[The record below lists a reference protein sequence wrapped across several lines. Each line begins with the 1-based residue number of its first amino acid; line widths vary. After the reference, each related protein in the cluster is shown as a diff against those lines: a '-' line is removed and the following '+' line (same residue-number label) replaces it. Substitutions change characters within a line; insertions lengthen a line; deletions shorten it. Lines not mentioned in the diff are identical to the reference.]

1 MNNINNIKELLKEEE
16 LIIPEIQRDY
26 VWGDNELVIKRFIN
40 NIKNMK
46 DNEELDIG
54 FFYSY
59 KIYENFNALIDGQ
72 QRITTLILLSW
83 YVGVDNTKLN
93 NFKFKVR
100 ENSNNFLEKLLEQKS
115 AEIPA
120 IDGKKISDK
129 IKNSIWYKRIWD
141 NDPTVKSILN
151 ALDIIDK
158 ELENEKKNI
167 KNKIDNIKFSCIEA
181 GDRRLETEYILLNKR
196 GVNLTNSEQLKAI
209 LTEDIENKN
218 EWLEKWEKDWQDIL
232 WECKGENIYNTDNIW
247 NAVLYWVRDIYV
259 IENNICKDNDKEKIN
274 YDFDLI
280 GIEKE
285 NKEKVLKILDWI
297 IPLLKIINDNLD
309 IIQEKC
315 QFEKDSIINIKNT
328 IQGNEKYSLTIKE
341 KALFY
346 SILYFINNINIKD
359 KNIQLDTIIQF
370 ILKTHNIYI
379 GDGTAEEIKRN
390 IANYNTMEIKG
401 RDSFEGI
408 PKTVTINIAEFSDIF
423 DEIVEVDKFDE
434 IVEIEKIRIFRNLIQ
449 NSDINASN
457 LHNVVNSLKKFNN
470 NVYKLGE
477 LDVLNKEQQEE
488 EALKLEIFEKYE
500 EYKNII
506 IEIENNNLFKG
517 KIKKILLLFLSIK
530 EKDEKLNDNYKL
542 KDFYK
547 NKKDILIKLL
557 ENKNIEFQNLF
568 DIYKELYLNKNEIW
582 GELLLEEDVYK
593 SNKNYIWLISN
604 EEYAFLKLV
613 YLNIINIDKNISDNS
628 IRLEE
633 FLNKN
638 RKENIQN
645 KLDIKNSE
653 DFLEITEPKYQL
665 YILYILGYDN
675 KYYIFNEIGDI
686 NKNFGIYGNGIKFEN
701 KKIEEMLKK
710 SIFNHKLVFQSYRYI
725 WRGGQP
731 YIRTEEF
738 IKEFDIQKFLEK
750 YIK

>member
-158 ELENEKKNI
+158 ELDNKKENI

-232 WECKGENIYNTDNIW
+232 WECKGEDIYNTDNIW

-346 SILYFINNINIKD
+346 SILYLINNINIKD
-359 KNIQLDTIIQF
+359 KNIQLDTIIEF

-379 GDGTAEEIKRN
+379 GEGTAEEIKRN
-390 IANYNTMEIKG
+390 IAKYNTMEIKG

-408 PKTVTINIAEFSDIF
+408 PKTITINIAEFSDIF
-423 DEIVEVDKFDE
+423 HEIIEL
-434 IVEIEKIRIFRNLIQ
+434 EKIRIFRNLIQ
-449 NSDINASN
+449 NSNINASN
-457 LHNVVNSLKKFNN
+457 LHNAIISLKNFNIN
-470 NVYKLGE
+470 TLGE
-477 LDVLNKEQQEE
+477 LEVLNKEQQEE

-542 KDFYK
+542 KDFYE
-547 NKKDILIKLL
+547 NKKGILIKLL

-568 DIYKELYLNKNEIW
+568 NIYKELDLNKNKIW
-582 GELLLEEDVYK
+582 GELLLEDDVYK

-653 DFLEITEPKYQL
+653 DFLKITEPKYQL
-665 YILYILGYDN
+665 YILYIIGYDN
-675 KYYIFNEIGDI
+675 EYFIFTKI
-686 NKNFGIYGNGIKFEN
+686 NNHKNFGIYGNQYKYKDKNKNSLEN
-701 KKIEEMLKK
+701 
-710 SIFNHKLVFQSYRYI
+710 SPFNHKLVFQSYRYI

-731 YIRTEEF
+731 YVKTEEF
-738 IKEFDIQKFLEK
+738 IKEFNIQKFLEK

>member
-100 ENSNNFLEKLLEQKS
+100 ENSNNFLAKLLEQKS
-115 AEIPA
+115 DEIPA
-120 IDGKKISDK
+120 IDGKNFSDK

-158 ELENEKKNI
+158 ELENEKENI

-232 WECKGENIYNTDNIW
+232 WECKGEDIYNTDNIW

-297 IPLLKIINDNLD
+297 IPVLETINYKFD
-309 IIQEKC
+309 IIQKECK
-315 QFEKDSIINIKNT
+315 FVIDDIESK
-328 IQGNEKYSLTIKE
+328 IQGKVGANKEYSLTIKE

-346 SILYFINNINIKD
+346 SILYLINNINIKD
-359 KNIQLDTIIQF
+359 KNIQLDTIIEF

-379 GDGTAEEIKRN
+379 GEGTAEEIKRN
-390 IANYNTMEIKG
+390 IEKNYKIMDIRG
-401 RDSFEGI
+401 RDSIVGL
-408 PKTVTINIAEFSDIF
+408 PKTITINIAEFSGI
-423 DEIVEVDKFDE
+423 FDE

-449 NSDINASN
+449 NSNINASN

-477 LDVLNKEQQEE
+477 LEGLNKEQQEE

-500 EYKNII
+500 EYKDII

-568 DIYKELYLNKNEIW
+568 NIYKELDLNKNKIW
-582 GELLLEEDVYK
+582 GELLLEDDVYK

-613 YLNIINIDKNISDNS
+613 YLNIINIDKNISDNP

-653 DFLEITEPKYQL
+653 DFLEITESKYQL

-675 KYYIFNEIGDI
+675 KYYIFDEIGNI

-710 SIFNHKLVFQSYRYI
+710 SLFNHKLVFQSYKEI

-738 IKEFDIQKFLEK
+738 IKEFNIQKFLEK

>member
-115 AEIPA
+115 SEISA

-158 ELENEKKNI
+158 ELDNEKENI

-297 IPLLKIINDNLD
+297 IPLLKIINYNLD

-315 QFEKDSIINIKNT
+315 QFEKDSIINIKDT
-328 IQGNEKYSLTIKE
+328 IQGNEKYSLIIKE

-346 SILYFINNINIKD
+346 SILYLINNINIKD
-359 KNIQLDTIIQF
+359 KNIQLDTIIEF

-379 GDGTAEEIKRN
+379 GEGTAEEIKRN
-390 IANYNTMEIKG
+390 IAKYNTMEIRG
-401 RDSFEGI
+401 RDSFDEI
-408 PKTVTINIAEFSDIF
+408 PKTITINIAEFSGIF
-423 DEIVEVDKFDE
+423 HEIIEL
-434 IVEIEKIRIFRNLIQ
+434 EKIRIFRNLIQ
-449 NSDINASN
+449 NSNINASN
-457 LHNVVNSLKKFNN
+457 LHNAITSLKDFNIDT
-470 NVYKLGE
+470 LGE

-500 EYKNII
+500 EYRDII

-547 NKKDILIKLL
+547 NKKDILVKLL
-557 ENKNIEFQNLF
+557 
-568 DIYKELYLNKNEIW
+568 
-582 GELLLEEDVYK
+582 
-593 SNKNYIWLISN
+593 
-604 EEYAFLKLV
+604 
-613 YLNIINIDKNISDNS
+613 
-628 IRLEE
+628 
-633 FLNKN
+633 
-638 RKENIQN
+638 
-645 KLDIKNSE
+645 
-653 DFLEITEPKYQL
+653 
-665 YILYILGYDN
+665 
-675 KYYIFNEIGDI
+675 
-686 NKNFGIYGNGIKFEN
+686 
-701 KKIEEMLKK
+701 
-710 SIFNHKLVFQSYRYI
+710 
-725 WRGGQP
+725 
-731 YIRTEEF
+731 
-738 IKEFDIQKFLEK
+738 
-750 YIK
+750 

>member
-1 MNNINNIKELLKEEE
+1 MNNINNIKELLKEE

-46 DNEELDIG
+46 NNEELDIG

-158 ELENEKKNI
+158 ELENEKENI
-167 KNKIDNIKFSCIEA
+167 KNKIDNIKFYCIEA

-232 WECKGENIYNTDNIW
+232 WECKGEDIYNTDNIW

-346 SILYFINNINIKD
+346 SILYLINNINIKD
-359 KNIQLDTIIQF
+359 KNIQLDTIIEF

-379 GDGTAEEIKRN
+379 GEGTAEEIKRN
-390 IANYNTMEIKG
+390 IAKYNTMEIKG

-408 PKTVTINIAEFSDIF
+408 PKTITINITEFSGIF
-423 DEIVEVDKFDE
+423 HEIIEL
-434 IVEIEKIRIFRNLIQ
+434 EKIRIFRNLIQ
-449 NSDINASN
+449 NSNINASN
-457 LHNVVNSLKKFNN
+457 LHNAITSLKNFNIDT
-470 NVYKLGE
+470 LGK

-488 EALKLEIFEKYE
+488 EALKLEFFKKYE

-506 IEIENNNLFKG
+506 IEIENNDLFKG

-542 KDFYK
+542 KDFYE
-547 NKKDILIKLL
+547 NKKGILIKLL

-568 DIYKELYLNKNEIW
+568 NIYKELDLNKNKIW
-582 GELLLEEDVYK
+582 GELLLEDDVYK

-604 EEYAFLKLV
+604 KEYAFLKLV

-653 DFLEITEPKYQL
+653 DFLKITEPKYQL
-665 YILYILGYDN
+665 YILYIIGYDN
-675 KYYIFNEIGDI
+675 KYYIFDEIGNI

-710 SIFNHKLVFQSYRYI
+710 SLFNHKLVFQSYKEI

-738 IKEFDIQKFLEK
+738 IKEFNIQKFLEK

>member
-1 MNNINNIKELLKEEE
+1 M
-16 LIIPEIQRDY
+16 
-26 VWGDNELVIKRFIN
+26 
-40 NIKNMK
+40 
-46 DNEELDIG
+46 
-54 FFYSY
+54 
-59 KIYENFNALIDGQ
+59 
-72 QRITTLILLSW
+72 
-83 YVGVDNTKLN
+83 
-93 NFKFKVR
+93 
-100 ENSNNFLEKLLEQKS
+100 
-115 AEIPA
+115 
-120 IDGKKISDK
+120 
-129 IKNSIWYKRIWD
+129 
-141 NDPTVKSILN
+141 
-151 ALDIIDK
+151 
-158 ELENEKKNI
+158 
-167 KNKIDNIKFSCIEA
+167 
-181 GDRRLETEYILLNKR
+181 
-196 GVNLTNSEQLKAI
+196 
-209 LTEDIENKN
+209 
-218 EWLEKWEKDWQDIL
+218 
-232 WECKGENIYNTDNIW
+232 
-247 NAVLYWVRDIYV
+247 
-259 IENNICKDNDKEKIN
+259 
-274 YDFDLI
+274 
-280 GIEKE
+280 
-285 NKEKVLKILDWI
+285 DWI
-297 IPLLKIINDNLD
+297 IPVLETINYKFD
-309 IIQEKC
+309 IIQKECK
-315 QFEKDSIINIKNT
+315 FVIDDIESK
-328 IQGNEKYSLTIKE
+328 IQGKVGANKEYSLTIKE

-408 PKTVTINIAEFSDIF
+408 PKTITINIAEFSDIF
-423 DEIVEVDKFDE
+423 HE

-449 NSDINASN
+449 NSNINASN

-477 LDVLNKEQQEE
+477 LEGLNKEQQEE
-488 EALKLEIFEKYE
+488 EALKLEIFEKYK
-500 EYKNII
+500 EYKDII

-547 NKKDILIKLL
+547 NKKGILLKLL

-568 DIYKELYLNKNEIW
+568 NIYKELDLNKNKIW

-675 KYYIFNEIGDI
+675 KYYIFDKIGNI
-686 NKNFGIYGNGIKFEN
+686 NKNFGIYGNQYKYKDKNKNSLEN
-701 KKIEEMLKK
+701 
-710 SIFNHKLVFQSYRYI
+710 SPFNHKLVFQSYRYI

-738 IKEFDIQKFLEK
+738 IKEFNIQKFLEK
-750 YIK
+750 YTK

>member
-158 ELENEKKNI
+158 ELENEKENI

-232 WECKGENIYNTDNIW
+232 WECKGEDIYNTDNIW

-274 YDFDLI
+274 YYFDLI

-297 IPLLKIINDNLD
+297 IPVLETINYKFD
-309 IIQEKC
+309 IIQKECK
-315 QFEKDSIINIKNT
+315 FVIDDIESK
-328 IQGNEKYSLTIKE
+328 IQGKVGANKEYSLTIKE

-359 KNIQLDTIIQF
+359 KNIQLDTIIEF

-379 GDGTAEEIKRN
+379 GEGTAEEIKRN
-390 IANYNTMEIKG
+390 IAKYNTMEIKG
-401 RDSFEGI
+401 KDSIVGL
-408 PKTVTINIAEFSDIF
+408 PKTVTINIAEFSGIF
-423 DEIVEVDKFDE
+423 HEIIEL
-434 IVEIEKIRIFRNLIQ
+434 EKIRIFRNLIQ
-449 NSDINASN
+449 NSNINASN

-477 LDVLNKEQQEE
+477 LEGLNKEQQEE
-488 EALKLEIFEKYE
+488 ETLKLEIFEKYK

-547 NKKDILIKLL
+547 NKKDILVKLL

-568 DIYKELYLNKNEIW
+568 NIYKELDLNKNKIW
-582 GELLLEEDVYK
+582 A
-593 SNKNYIWLISN
+593 NY
-604 EEYAFLKLV
+604 Y
-613 YLNIINIDKNISDNS
+613 
-628 IRLEE
+628 
-633 FLNKN
+633 
-638 RKENIQN
+638 
-645 KLDIKNSE
+645 
-653 DFLEITEPKYQL
+653 
-665 YILYILGYDN
+665 
-675 KYYIFNEIGDI
+675 
-686 NKNFGIYGNGIKFEN
+686 
-701 KKIEEMLKK
+701 
-710 SIFNHKLVFQSYRYI
+710 
-725 WRGGQP
+725 
-731 YIRTEEF
+731 
-738 IKEFDIQKFLEK
+738 
-750 YIK
+750 

>member
-1 MNNINNIKELLKEEE
+1 MNNINNIKELLKEE

-54 FFYSY
+54 FFYYY

-129 IKNSIWYKRIWD
+129 IKNSICYKRIWD
-141 NDPTVKSILN
+141 NAPTVKSILN

-158 ELENEKKNI
+158 ELDNEKENI

-297 IPLLKIINDNLD
+297 IPVLETINYKFD
-309 IIQEKC
+309 IIQKECK
-315 QFEKDSIINIKNT
+315 FVIDDIESK
-328 IQGNEKYSLTIKE
+328 IQGKVGANKEYSLAIKE

-346 SILYFINNINIKD
+346 SILYLINNINIKD
-359 KNIQLDTIIQF
+359 KNIQLDTIIEF

-379 GDGTAEEIKRN
+379 GEGTAEEIKRN
-390 IANYNTMEIKG
+390 IANYNTMEIRG
-401 RDSFEGI
+401 RDSIVGL
-408 PKTVTINIAEFSDIF
+408 PKTVTINITEVSGIF
-423 DEIVEVDKFDE
+423 HEIIEL
-434 IVEIEKIRIFRNLIQ
+434 EKIRIFRNLIQ

-488 EALKLEIFEKYE
+488 EALKLEFFKKYE

-506 IEIENNNLFKG
+506 IEIENNDLFKG

-542 KDFYK
+542 KDFYE
-547 NKKDILIKLL
+547 NKKGILIKLL

-568 DIYKELYLNKNEIW
+568 NIYKELELNKNKIW
-582 GELLLEEDVYK
+582 GELLLEDDVYK

-604 EEYAFLKLV
+604 KEYAFLKLV

-665 YILYILGYDN
+665 YILYIIGYDN
-675 KYYIFNEIGDI
+675 KYYIFNEIGNI

-701 KKIEEMLKK
+701 KKTEEMLKK
-710 SIFNHKLVFQSYRYI
+710 SLFNHKLVFQSYKEI

-731 YIRTEEF
+731 FVNIGKIIEN
-738 IKEFDIQKFLEK
+738 IDIQNFLEK

>member
-115 AEIPA
+115 DEIPA

-158 ELENEKKNI
+158 ELDNEKENI

-181 GDRRLETEYILLNKR
+181 GNRRLETEYILLNKR

-232 WECKGENIYNTDNIW
+232 WECKGEDIYNTDNIW

-297 IPLLKIINDNLD
+297 ISVLETINYKFD
-309 IIQEKC
+309 IIQKECK
-315 QFEKDSIINIKNT
+315 FVIDDIESK
-328 IQGNEKYSLTIKE
+328 IQGKVGANKEYSLAIKE

-346 SILYFINNINIKD
+346 SILYLINNINIKD
-359 KNIQLDTIIQF
+359 KNIQLDTIIEF

-379 GDGTAEEIKRN
+379 GEGTAEEIKRN
-390 IANYNTMEIKG
+390 IAKYNTMEIKG
-401 RDSFEGI
+401 RDSIVGL
-408 PKTVTINIAEFSDIF
+408 PKTVTINIAEFSGIF
-423 DEIVEVDKFDE
+423 HEIIEL
-434 IVEIEKIRIFRNLIQ
+434 EKIRIFRNLIQ
-449 NSDINASN
+449 NSNITASN
-457 LHNVVNSLKKFNN
+457 LHNAITSLKNFNIDT
-470 NVYKLGE
+470 LGE

-488 EALKLEIFEKYE
+488 EALKLEIFEKYK
-500 EYKNII
+500 EYKDII
-506 IEIENNNLFKG
+506 IEIENNDLFKG
-517 KIKKILLLFLSIK
+517 KIKDIFILLLSYKISNT
-530 EKDEKLNDNYKL
+530 DELCIDNL
-542 KDFYK
+542 YK
-547 NKKDILIKLL
+547 NYDNTQFLKENRQCLLDIQFDLLDTLFKKYK
-557 ENKNIEFQNLF
+557 ETNKN
-568 DIYKELYLNKNEIW
+568 KNNIW
-582 GELLLEEDVYK
+582 FELLLYNEFYKHNTRFIYFSGETKYSFQKEEDK
-593 SNKNYIWLISN
+593 GLIT
-604 EEYAFLKLV
+604 LV
-613 YLNIINIDKNISDNS
+613 YLYFSFQDINNINDFQKRHQEIKLKEIFN
-628 IRLEE
+628 
-633 FLNKN
+633 NKY
-638 RKENIQN
+638 
-645 KLDIKNSE
+645 LDYNYIE
-653 DFLEITEPKYQL
+653 QL
-665 YILYILGYDN
+665 YILYTM
-675 KYYIFNEIGDI
+675 DI
-686 NKNFGIYGNGIKFEN
+686 V
-701 KKIEEMLKK
+701 
-710 SIFNHKLVFQSYRYI
+710 SSYKQFVLY
-725 WRGGQP
+725 
-731 YIRTEEF
+731 
-738 IKEFDIQKFLEK
+738 LEK
-750 YIK
+750 DITDENQKLNLNNSPFYK

>member
-1 MNNINNIKELLKEEE
+1 MNNIKELLKEEE

-40 NIKNMK
+40 NIKNMN

-158 ELENEKKNI
+158 ELDNEKENI
-167 KNKIDNIKFSCIEA
+167 KNKFDNIKFSCIEA

-297 IPLLKIINDNLD
+297 IPVLETINYKFD
-309 IIQEKC
+309 IIQKECK
-315 QFEKDSIINIKNT
+315 FVIDDIEIK
-328 IQGNEKYSLTIKE
+328 IQGKVGANKEYSLTIKE

-346 SILYFINNINIKD
+346 SILYLINNINIKD
-359 KNIQLDTIIQF
+359 KNIQLDTIIEF

-379 GDGTAEEIKRN
+379 GEGTAEEIKIN
-390 IANYNTMEIKG
+390 IANYNTMEIRG

-408 PKTVTINIAEFSDIF
+408 PKTITINIAEFSGIF
-423 DEIVEVDKFDE
+423 HEIIEL
-434 IVEIEKIRIFRNLIQ
+434 EKIRIFRNLIQ
-449 NSDINASN
+449 NSNINASN

-477 LDVLNKEQQEE
+477 LEGLNKEQQEE

-500 EYKNII
+500 EYKDII

-568 DIYKELYLNKNEIW
+568 NIYKELDLNKNKIW
-582 GELLLEEDVYK
+582 GELLLEDDVYK

-613 YLNIINIDKNISDNS
+613 YLNIINIDKNISDNK
-628 IRLEE
+628 IDLYN
-633 FLNKN
+633 FVDTI

-653 DFLEITEPKYQL
+653 YFLKITEPKYQL
-665 YILYILGYDN
+665 YILYIIGYDN
-675 KYYIFNEIGDI
+675 KYYIFDEIGNI

-710 SIFNHKLVFQSYRYI
+710 SLFNHKLVFQSYKEI

-731 YIRTEEF
+731 FVNIGKIIEN
-738 IKEFDIQKFLEK
+738 INIQNFLEK

>member
-158 ELENEKKNI
+158 ELENEKENI

-232 WECKGENIYNTDNIW
+232 WECKGEDIYNTDNIW

-274 YDFDLI
+274 YYFDLI

-297 IPLLKIINDNLD
+297 IPVLETINYKFD
-309 IIQEKC
+309 IIQKECK
-315 QFEKDSIINIKNT
+315 FVIDDIESK
-328 IQGNEKYSLTIKE
+328 IQGKVGANKEYSLTIKE

-359 KNIQLDTIIQF
+359 KNIQLDTIIEF

-379 GDGTAEEIKRN
+379 GEGTAEEIKRN
-390 IANYNTMEIKG
+390 IEKNYKIMDIKG
-401 RDSFEGI
+401 RDSIVGL
-408 PKTVTINIAEFSDIF
+408 PKTITTNISDI
-423 DEIVEVDKFDE
+423 FDE

-449 NSDINASN
+449 NSNINESN
-457 LHNVVNSLKKFNN
+457 LHNAITSLKDFNIN
-470 NVYKLGE
+470 TLGE
-477 LDVLNKEQQEE
+477 LEGLNKEQQEE

-530 EKDEKLNDNYKL
+530 ENEEKLNDNYKL

-547 NKKDILIKLL
+547 NKKDILLKLL

-568 DIYKELYLNKNEIW
+568 NIYKESDLNKNKIW
-582 GELLLEEDVYK
+582 GELLLEDDVYK

-645 KLDIKNSE
+645 KLYIKNSE

-665 YILYILGYDN
+665 YILYIIGYDN
-675 KYYIFNEIGDI
+675 KYYIFDEIGNI

-710 SIFNHKLVFQSYRYI
+710 SLFNHKLVFQSYKEI

-731 YIRTEEF
+731 FVNIGKIIEN
-738 IKEFDIQKFLEK
+738 IDIQNFLEK

>member
-1 MNNINNIKELLKEEE
+1 MNNIKELLKEEE

-158 ELENEKKNI
+158 ELENEKENI

-285 NKEKVLKILDWI
+285 NKDEILKILDWI
-297 IPLLKIINDNLD
+297 IPSLKIINDNLD
-309 IIQEKC
+309 IIQEKY
-315 QFEKDSIINIKNT
+315 QFEKSLIINIKYK
-328 IQGNEKYSLTIKE
+328 IRGNEKYPLTIKE

-359 KNIQLDTIIQF
+359 KNIQLDTIIEF

-379 GDGTAEEIKRN
+379 GEGTAEYIKIN
-390 IANYNTMEIKG
+390 IEKNYKIMDIRG
-401 RDSFEGI
+401 RDSIVGL
-408 PKTVTINIAEFSDIF
+408 PKTITTNISDI
-423 DEIVEVDKFDE
+423 FDE

-449 NSDINASN
+449 NSNINASN

-477 LDVLNKEQQEE
+477 LEGLNKEQQEE
-488 EALKLEIFEKYE
+488 EALKLEIFEKYK
-500 EYKNII
+500 EYKDII

-547 NKKDILIKLL
+547 NKKDILVKLL

-653 DFLEITEPKYQL
+653 DFFKITEPKYQL

-675 KYYIFNEIGDI
+675 KYYIFNEIGNI

-710 SIFNHKLVFQSYRYI
+710 SLFNHKLVFQSYRYI

-731 YIRTEEF
+731 FVNIGKIIEN
-738 IKEFDIQKFLEK
+738 IDIQNFLEK

>member
-1 MNNINNIKELLKEEE
+1 MNNIKELLKEEE

-115 AEIPA
+115 SEISA

-151 ALDIIDK
+151 ALDVIDK
-158 ELENEKKNI
+158 ELDNEKENI

-297 IPLLKIINDNLD
+297 IPLLKIINYNLD

-315 QFEKDSIINIKNT
+315 QFEKDSIINIKDT
-328 IQGNEKYSLTIKE
+328 IQGNEKYSLIIKE

-346 SILYFINNINIKD
+346 SILYLINNINIKD
-359 KNIQLDTIIQF
+359 KNIQLDTIIEF

-379 GDGTAEEIKRN
+379 GEGTAEEIKRN
-390 IANYNTMEIKG
+390 IAKYNTMEIRG
-401 RDSFEGI
+401 RDSFDEI
-408 PKTVTINIAEFSDIF
+408 PKTITINIAEFSGIF
-423 DEIVEVDKFDE
+423 HEIIEL
-434 IVEIEKIRIFRNLIQ
+434 EKIRIFRNLIQ
-449 NSDINASN
+449 NSNINASN

-477 LDVLNKEQQEE
+477 LEGLNKEQQEE

-500 EYKNII
+500 EYRDII

-547 NKKDILIKLL
+547 NKKDILVKLL

-568 DIYKELYLNKNEIW
+568 NIYKELDLNKNKIW
-582 GELLLEEDVYK
+582 GELLLEDDVYK

-613 YLNIINIDKNISDNS
+613 YLNIINIDKNISDNK
-628 IRLEE
+628 IDLYN
-633 FLNKN
+633 FVDTI
-638 RKENIQN
+638 RKENIIN
-645 KLDIKNSE
+645 KLNIKNNE

-665 YILYILGYDN
+665 YILYIIGYDN
-675 KYYIFNEIGDI
+675 KYYIFDEIGNI

-710 SIFNHKLVFQSYRYI
+710 SIFNHKLVFQSYKKI

-731 YIRTEEF
+731 YVKTEEF
-738 IKEFDIQKFLEK
+738 IKEFNIQKFLEK

>member
-1 MNNINNIKELLKEEE
+1 M
-16 LIIPEIQRDY
+16 
-26 VWGDNELVIKRFIN
+26 
-40 NIKNMK
+40 
-46 DNEELDIG
+46 
-54 FFYSY
+54 
-59 KIYENFNALIDGQ
+59 
-72 QRITTLILLSW
+72 
-83 YVGVDNTKLN
+83 
-93 NFKFKVR
+93 
-100 ENSNNFLEKLLEQKS
+100 
-115 AEIPA
+115 
-120 IDGKKISDK
+120 
-129 IKNSIWYKRIWD
+129 
-141 NDPTVKSILN
+141 
-151 ALDIIDK
+151 
-158 ELENEKKNI
+158 
-167 KNKIDNIKFSCIEA
+167 
-181 GDRRLETEYILLNKR
+181 
-196 GVNLTNSEQLKAI
+196 
-209 LTEDIENKN
+209 
-218 EWLEKWEKDWQDIL
+218 
-232 WECKGENIYNTDNIW
+232 
-247 NAVLYWVRDIYV
+247 
-259 IENNICKDNDKEKIN
+259 
-274 YDFDLI
+274 
-280 GIEKE
+280 
-285 NKEKVLKILDWI
+285 
-297 IPLLKIINDNLD
+297 D

-315 QFEKDSIINIKNT
+315 QFEKSLIINIKYK
-328 IQGNEKYSLTIKE
+328 IRGNEKYPLTIKE

-346 SILYFINNINIKD
+346 SILYLINNINIKD
-359 KNIQLDTIIQF
+359 KNIQLDTIIEF

-379 GDGTAEEIKRN
+379 GEGTAEEIKRN
-390 IANYNTMEIKG
+390 IAKYNTMEIKG
-401 RDSFEGI
+401 RDSIVGL
-408 PKTVTINIAEFSDIF
+408 PKTVTINIAEFSGIF
-423 DEIVEVDKFDE
+423 HEIIEL
-434 IVEIEKIRIFRNLIQ
+434 EKIRIFRNLIQ
-449 NSDINASN
+449 NSNITASN

-604 EEYAFLKLV
+604 EEYVFLKLV

-653 DFLEITEPKYQL
+653 DFFKITEPKYQL

-675 KYYIFNEIGDI
+675 KYYIFNEIGNI

-710 SIFNHKLVFQSYRYI
+710 SLFNHKLVFQSYRYI

-731 YIRTEEF
+731 FVNIGKIIEN
-738 IKEFDIQKFLEK
+738 IDIQNFLEK

>member
-158 ELENEKKNI
+158 ELENEKENI

-232 WECKGENIYNTDNIW
+232 WECKGNDIYNTDKIW

-297 IPLLKIINDNLD
+297 IPVLETINYKFD
-309 IIQEKC
+309 IIQKECK
-315 QFEKDSIINIKNT
+315 FVIDDIESK
-328 IQGNEKYSLTIKE
+328 IQGKVGANKEYSLAIKE

-346 SILYFINNINIKD
+346 SILYLINNINIKD
-359 KNIQLDTIIQF
+359 KNIQLDTIIEF

-379 GDGTAEEIKRN
+379 GEGTAEEIKRN
-390 IANYNTMEIKG
+390 IAKYNTMEIRG

-408 PKTVTINIAEFSDIF
+408 PKTITINIAEFSGIF
-423 DEIVEVDKFDE
+423 HEIIEL
-434 IVEIEKIRIFRNLIQ
+434 EKIRIFRNLIQ
-449 NSDINASN
+449 NSNINASN

-477 LDVLNKEQQEE
+477 LEGLNKEQQKE

-500 EYKNII
+500 EYKDII
-506 IEIENNNLFKG
+506 IEIENNDLFKG

-547 NKKDILIKLL
+547 NKKGILIKLL

-568 DIYKELYLNKNEIW
+568 NIYKELDLNKNKIW
-582 GELLLEEDVYK
+582 GELLLEDDVYK

-653 DFLEITEPKYQL
+653 DFLKITEPKYQL
-665 YILYILGYDN
+665 YILYIIGYDN
-675 KYYIFNEIGDI
+675 EYFIFTKI
-686 NKNFGIYGNGIKFEN
+686 NNHKNFGIYGNQYKDKNKNSLEN
-701 KKIEEMLKK
+701 
-710 SIFNHKLVFQSYRYI
+710 SPFNHKLVFQSYRYI

-738 IKEFDIQKFLEK
+738 IKEFNIQKFLEK

>member
-40 NIKNMK
+40 NIKNMN
-46 DNEELDIG
+46 DNEKLDIG

-158 ELENEKKNI
+158 ELDNEKENI

-297 IPLLKIINDNLD
+297 IPVLETINYKFD
-309 IIQEKC
+309 IIQKECK
-315 QFEKDSIINIKNT
+315 FVIDDIESK
-328 IQGNEKYSLTIKE
+328 IQGKVGANKEYSLTIKE

-346 SILYFINNINIKD
+346 SILYLINNINIKD
-359 KNIQLDTIIQF
+359 KNIQLDTIIEF
-370 ILKTHNIYI
+370 MLKTHNIYI
-379 GDGTAEEIKRN
+379 GEGTAEYIKIN
-390 IANYNTMEIKG
+390 IEKNYKIMEIRG
-401 RDSFEGI
+401 RDSIVGL
-408 PKTVTINIAEFSDIF
+408 PKTVTINITEFSDIF
-423 DEIVEVDKFDE
+423 HEIIEL
-434 IVEIEKIRIFRNLIQ
+434 EKIRIFRNLIQ
-449 NSDINASN
+449 NSNINASN

-477 LDVLNKEQQEE
+477 LEGLDKEQQEE

-500 EYKNII
+500 EYKDII

-517 KIKKILLLFLSIK
+517 KIKDIFILLLSYKISNT
-530 EKDEKLNDNYKL
+530 DELCIDNL
-542 KDFYK
+542 YK
-547 NKKDILIKLL
+547 NYDNTQFLKENRQCLLDIQFDLLYTLFKKYK
-557 ENKNIEFQNLF
+557 ETNKN
-568 DIYKELYLNKNEIW
+568 KNNIW
-582 GELLLEEDVYK
+582 FELLLYNKFYKHNTRFIYFSGETKYSFQKEEDK
-593 SNKNYIWLISN
+593 GLIT
-604 EEYAFLKLV
+604 LV
-613 YLNIINIDKNISDNS
+613 YLYFSFQDINNINDFQKRHQEIKLKEIFN
-628 IRLEE
+628 
-633 FLNKN
+633 NKY
-638 RKENIQN
+638 
-645 KLDIKNSE
+645 LDYNYIE
-653 DFLEITEPKYQL
+653 QL
-665 YILYILGYDN
+665 YILYTMDIVSSYKQFVLYLEKDITDEN
-675 KYYIFNEIGDI
+675 QKLNLNNSPFI
-686 NKNFGIYGNGIKFEN
+686 NKCIFYGYNIRSSYPQAQLKFGEN
-701 KKIEEMLKK
+701 LEGKLK
-710 SIFNHKLVFQSYRYI
+710 NL
-725 WRGGQP
+725 
-731 YIRTEEF
+731 
-738 IKEFDIQKFLEK
+738 IQEYSK
-750 YIK
+750 

>member
-158 ELENEKKNI
+158 ELDNEKENI

-297 IPLLKIINDNLD
+297 IPVLETINYKFD
-309 IIQEKC
+309 IIQKECK
-315 QFEKDSIINIKNT
+315 FVIDDIESK
-328 IQGNEKYSLTIKE
+328 IQGKVGANKEYSLTIKE

-346 SILYFINNINIKD
+346 SILYLINNINIKN
-359 KNIQLDTIIQF
+359 KNIQLDTIIEF
-370 ILKTHNIYI
+370 MLKTHNIYI
-379 GDGTAEEIKRN
+379 GEGTAENIKIN
-390 IANYNTMEIKG
+390 IANYNTMEIRG

-408 PKTVTINIAEFSDIF
+408 PKTITINIAKFSGIF
-423 DEIVEVDKFDE
+423 HEIIEL
-434 IVEIEKIRIFRNLIQ
+434 EKIRIFRNLIQ
-449 NSDINASN
+449 NSNINASN

-477 LDVLNKEQQEE
+477 LEGLNKEQQEE

-530 EKDEKLNDNYKL
+530 ENEEKLNDNYKL

-547 NKKDILIKLL
+547 NKKDILLKLL

-665 YILYILGYDN
+665 YILYIIGYDN
-675 KYYIFNEIGDI
+675 KYYIFDEIGNI

-710 SIFNHKLVFQSYRYI
+710 SLFNHKLVFQSYKEI

-731 YIRTEEF
+731 FVNIGKIIEN
-738 IKEFDIQKFLEK
+738 IDIQNFLEK

>member
-158 ELENEKKNI
+158 ELENEKENI

-285 NKEKVLKILDWI
+285 NKDEILKILDWI

-390 IANYNTMEIKG
+390 IANYNTMEIRG

-408 PKTVTINIAEFSDIF
+408 PKTITINIAEFSDIF
-423 DEIVEVDKFDE
+423 HEIIEL
-434 IVEIEKIRIFRNLIQ
+434 EKIRIFRNLIQ
-449 NSDINASN
+449 NSNINASN
-457 LHNVVNSLKKFNN
+457 LHNAITSLKDFNIN
-470 NVYKLGE
+470 TLGE
-477 LDVLNKEQQEE
+477 LEGLNKEQQEE
-488 EALKLEIFEKYE
+488 EALKLEIFEKYK
-500 EYKNII
+500 EYKDII

-542 KDFYK
+542 EDFYE

-568 DIYKELYLNKNEIW
+568 NIYKELDLNKNKIW

-604 EEYAFLKLV
+604 KEYAFLKLV

-645 KLDIKNSE
+645 KLDIKNNE
-653 DFLEITEPKYQL
+653 DFLKITESKYQL
-665 YILYILGYDN
+665 YILYIIGYDN
-675 KYYIFNEIGDI
+675 KYYIFNEIGNI

-710 SIFNHKLVFQSYRYI
+710 SLFNHKLVFQSYKEI

-731 YIRTEEF
+731 FVNIGKIIEN
-738 IKEFDIQKFLEK
+738 IDIQNFLEK

>member
-158 ELENEKKNI
+158 ELDNKKENI

-232 WECKGENIYNTDNIW
+232 WECKGEDIYNTDNIW

-346 SILYFINNINIKD
+346 SILYLINNINIKD
-359 KNIQLDTIIQF
+359 KNIQLDTIIEF

-379 GDGTAEEIKRN
+379 GEGTAEEIKRN
-390 IANYNTMEIKG
+390 IAKYNTMEIKG

-408 PKTVTINIAEFSDIF
+408 PKTITINIAEFSGIF
-423 DEIVEVDKFDE
+423 DEIIEL
-434 IVEIEKIRIFRNLIQ
+434 EKIRIFRNLIQ
-449 NSDINASN
+449 NSNITASN

-477 LDVLNKEQQEE
+477 LEGLNKEQQEE

-500 EYKNII
+500 EYKDII

-547 NKKDILIKLL
+547 NKKDILVKLL

-568 DIYKELYLNKNEIW
+568 NIYKELDLNKNKIW
-582 GELLLEEDVYK
+582 GELLLEDDVYK

-604 EEYAFLKLV
+604 EEYAF
-613 YLNIINIDKNISDNS
+613 
-628 IRLEE
+628 
-633 FLNKN
+633 
-638 RKENIQN
+638 
-645 KLDIKNSE
+645 
-653 DFLEITEPKYQL
+653 
-665 YILYILGYDN
+665 
-675 KYYIFNEIGDI
+675 
-686 NKNFGIYGNGIKFEN
+686 
-701 KKIEEMLKK
+701 
-710 SIFNHKLVFQSYRYI
+710 
-725 WRGGQP
+725 
-731 YIRTEEF
+731 
-738 IKEFDIQKFLEK
+738 
-750 YIK
+750 

>member
-158 ELENEKKNI
+158 ELDNKKENI

-232 WECKGENIYNTDNIW
+232 WECKGEDIYNTDNIW

-346 SILYFINNINIKD
+346 SILYLINNINIKD
-359 KNIQLDTIIQF
+359 KNIQLDTIIEF

-379 GDGTAEEIKRN
+379 GEGTAEEIKRN
-390 IANYNTMEIKG
+390 IAKYNTMEIKG

-408 PKTVTINIAEFSDIF
+408 PKTITINIAEFSGIF
-423 DEIVEVDKFDE
+423 DEIIEL
-434 IVEIEKIRIFRNLIQ
+434 EKIRIFRNLIQ
-449 NSDINASN
+449 NSNITASN

-477 LDVLNKEQQEE
+477 LEGLNKEQQEE

-500 EYKNII
+500 EYKDII

-547 NKKDILIKLL
+547 NKKDILVKLL

-568 DIYKELYLNKNEIW
+568 NIYKELDLNKNKIW
-582 GELLLEEDVYK
+582 GELLLEDDVYK

-653 DFLEITEPKYQL
+653 DFLKITEPKYQL
-665 YILYILGYDN
+665 YILYIIGYDN
-675 KYYIFNEIGDI
+675 KYYIFDEIGNI

-710 SIFNHKLVFQSYRYI
+710 SLFNHKLVFQSYKEI

-731 YIRTEEF
+731 YVKTEEF
-738 IKEFDIQKFLEK
+738 IKEFNIQKFLEK

>member
-158 ELENEKKNI
+158 ELENEKENI

-232 WECKGENIYNTDNIW
+232 WECKGEDIYNTDNIW

-346 SILYFINNINIKD
+346 SILYLINNINIKN
-359 KNIQLDTIIQF
+359 KNIQLDTIIEF

-379 GDGTAEEIKRN
+379 GEGTAEEIKRN
-390 IANYNTMEIKG
+390 IAKYNTMEIKG

-408 PKTVTINIAEFSDIF
+408 PKTITINIAEFSGIF
-423 DEIVEVDKFDE
+423 HEIIEL
-434 IVEIEKIRIFRNLIQ
+434 EKIRIFRNLIQ
-449 NSDINASN
+449 NSNINVSN

-477 LDVLNKEQQEE
+477 LEGLNKEQQEE
-488 EALKLEIFEKYE
+488 EALKLEIFEKYK

-506 IEIENNNLFKG
+506 IEIENNDLFKG

-547 NKKDILIKLL
+547 NKKGILIKLL

-568 DIYKELYLNKNEIW
+568 NIYKELDLNKNKIW
-582 GELLLEEDVYK
+582 GELLLEDDVYK

-604 EEYAFLKLV
+604 KEYAFLKLV

-653 DFLEITEPKYQL
+653 YFLKISEPKYQL
-665 YILYILGYDN
+665 YILYIIGYD
-675 KYYIFNEIGDI
+675 KEYFIFTKI
-686 NKNFGIYGNGIKFEN
+686 NNHKNFGIYGNGIKFEN

-710 SIFNHKLVFQSYRYI
+710 SLFNHKLVFQSYKEI

-738 IKEFDIQKFLEK
+738 IKEFNIQKFLEK

>member
-158 ELENEKKNI
+158 ELENEKENI

-297 IPLLKIINDNLD
+297 IPVLETINYKFD
-309 IIQEKC
+309 IIQKECK
-315 QFEKDSIINIKNT
+315 FVIDDIESK
-328 IQGNEKYSLTIKE
+328 IQGKVGANKEYSLAIKE

-346 SILYFINNINIKD
+346 SILYLINNINIKD
-359 KNIQLDTIIQF
+359 KNIQLDTIIEF

-379 GDGTAEEIKRN
+379 GEGTAEYIKIN
-390 IANYNTMEIKG
+390 IANYNTMEIRG

-408 PKTVTINIAEFSDIF
+408 PKTITINIAEFSGIF
-423 DEIVEVDKFDE
+423 HEIIEL
-434 IVEIEKIRIFRNLIQ
+434 EKIRIFRNLIQ
-449 NSDINASN
+449 NSNINASN
-457 LHNVVNSLKKFNN
+457 LHNVINSLKKFNN

-500 EYKNII
+500 EYKDII
-506 IEIENNNLFKG
+506 IEIENNDLLKG

-547 NKKDILIKLL
+547 NKKDILVKLL

-568 DIYKELYLNKNEIW
+568 DIYKELDLNKNKIW
-582 GELLLEEDVYK
+582 GELLLEDDVYK

-653 DFLEITEPKYQL
+653 DFFKITEPKYQL
-665 YILYILGYDN
+665 YILYIIGYDN
-675 KYYIFNEIGDI
+675 KYYIFDEIGNI

-710 SIFNHKLVFQSYRYI
+710 SLFNHKLVFQSYKEI

-731 YIRTEEF
+731 FVNIGKIIEN
-738 IKEFDIQKFLEK
+738 IDIQNFLEK

>member
-1 MNNINNIKELLKEEE
+1 MNNIKELLKEEE

-158 ELENEKKNI
+158 ELENEKENI

-218 EWLEKWEKDWQDIL
+218 EWLEKWDKDWQDIL
-232 WECKGENIYNTDNIW
+232 WECKGEDIYNTDNIW

-297 IPLLKIINDNLD
+297 IPVLETINYKFD
-309 IIQEKC
+309 IIQKECK
-315 QFEKDSIINIKNT
+315 FVIDDIESK
-328 IQGNEKYSLTIKE
+328 IQGKVGANKEYSLTIKD

-346 SILYFINNINIKD
+346 SILYLINNINIKN
-359 KNIQLDTIIQF
+359 KNIQLDSIIEF

-379 GDGTAEEIKRN
+379 GEGTAEEIKRN
-390 IANYNTMEIKG
+390 IAKYNTMEIKG
-401 RDSFEGI
+401 RDSIVGL
-408 PKTVTINIAEFSDIF
+408 PKTVTINIAEFSGIF
-423 DEIVEVDKFDE
+423 HEIIEL
-434 IVEIEKIRIFRNLIQ
+434 EKIRIFRNLIQ
-449 NSDINASN
+449 NSNITASN

-500 EYKNII
+500 EYKDII
-506 IEIENNNLFKG
+506 IEIENNDLFKG

-530 EKDEKLNDNYKL
+530 ENEEKLNDNYKL

-547 NKKDILIKLL
+547 NKKDILLKLL

-568 DIYKELYLNKNEIW
+568 NIYKELDLNKNKIW
-582 GELLLEEDVYK
+582 GELLLEDDVYK

-653 DFLEITEPKYQL
+653 DFLKITEPKYQL
-665 YILYILGYDN
+665 YILYIIGYDN
-675 KYYIFNEIGDI
+675 KYYIFDEIGNI

-710 SIFNHKLVFQSYRYI
+710 SLFNHKLVFQSYKEI

-731 YIRTEEF
+731 YVKTEEF
-738 IKEFDIQKFLEK
+738 IKEFNIQKFLEK

>member
-1 MNNINNIKELLKEEE
+1 MNNIKELLKEEE

-100 ENSNNFLEKLLEQKS
+100 ENSNNFLAKLLEQKS

-158 ELENEKKNI
+158 ELDNEKENI

-297 IPLLKIINDNLD
+297 IPLLKIVNDNLD

-315 QFEKDSIINIKNT
+315 QFEKSLIINIKYK
-328 IQGNEKYSLTIKE
+328 IRGNEKYSLTIKE

-346 SILYFINNINIKD
+346 SILYLINNINIKD
-359 KNIQLDTIIQF
+359 KNIQLDTIIEF
-370 ILKTHNIYI
+370 MLKTHNIYI
-379 GDGTAEEIKRN
+379 GEGTAEYIKIN
-390 IANYNTMEIKG
+390 IEKNYKIMEIRG
-401 RDSFEGI
+401 RDSIVGL
-408 PKTVTINIAEFSDIF
+408 PKTVTINITEFSGIF
-423 DEIVEVDKFDE
+423 HEIIEL
-434 IVEIEKIRIFRNLIQ
+434 EKIRIFRNLIQ
-449 NSDINASN
+449 NSNINASN

-500 EYKNII
+500 EYKDII
-506 IEIENNNLFKG
+506 IEIENNDLFKG

-530 EKDEKLNDNYKL
+530 ENEEKLNDNYKL

-547 NKKDILIKLL
+547 NKKDILLKLL

-568 DIYKELYLNKNEIW
+568 NIYKELDLNKNKIW
-582 GELLLEEDVYK
+582 GELLLEDDVYK

-653 DFLEITEPKYQL
+653 DFFKITEPKYQL

-675 KYYIFNEIGDI
+675 GYFIFTKING
-686 NKNFGIYGNGIKFEN
+686 NKNFKICVDEYKDKNSLEN
-701 KKIEEMLKK
+701 
-710 SIFNHKLVFQSYRYI
+710 SPFNHKLVFQSYRYI

-738 IKEFDIQKFLEK
+738 IKEFNIQKFLEK

>member
-1 MNNINNIKELLKEEE
+1 MNNINNIKELLKEE

-158 ELENEKKNI
+158 ELDNEKENI

-274 YDFDLI
+274 YGFDLI

-346 SILYFINNINIKD
+346 SILYLI
-359 KNIQLDTIIQF
+359 KNIQLDTIIEF
-370 ILKTHNIYI
+370 MLKTHHIHI
-379 GDGTAEEIKRN
+379 GEGTAENIKIN
-390 IANYNTMEIKG
+390 IANYNTMEIRG
-401 RDSFEGI
+401 RDSFDGM
-408 PKTVTINIAEFSDIF
+408 PKTVTINITEVGGIF
-423 DEIVEVDKFDE
+423 HEIIEL
-434 IVEIEKIRIFRNLIQ
+434 EKIRIFRNLIQ

-500 EYKNII
+500 EYKDII
-506 IEIENNNLFKG
+506 IEIENNDLFKG

-665 YILYILGYDN
+665 YILYIIGYDN
-675 KYYIFNEIGDI
+675 KYYIFDEIGNI

-710 SIFNHKLVFQSYRYI
+710 SLFNHKLVFQSYKEI

-731 YIRTEEF
+731 FVNIGKIIEN
-738 IKEFDIQKFLEK
+738 IDIQNFLEK

>member
-129 IKNSIWYKRIWD
+129 IKNSICYKRIWD

-158 ELENEKKNI
+158 ELDNEKENI

-285 NKEKVLKILDWI
+285 NKEKVFKILDWI

-359 KNIQLDTIIQF
+359 KNIQLDTIIEF

-379 GDGTAEEIKRN
+379 GEGTAEEIKRN
-390 IANYNTMEIKG
+390 IEKNYKIMDIKG

-408 PKTVTINIAEFSDIF
+408 PKTITINIAEVNGIF
-423 DEIVEVDKFDE
+423 DEIVEM
-434 IVEIEKIRIFRNLIQ
+434 EKIRIFRNLIQ

-457 LHNVVNSLKKFNN
+457 LHNAITSLKNFNIN
-470 NVYKLGE
+470 TLGE
-477 LDVLNKEQQEE
+477 LEGLNKEQQEE

-500 EYKNII
+500 EYKDII
-506 IEIENNNLFKG
+506 IEIENNDLFKG
-517 KIKKILLLFLSIK
+517 KIKDIFILLLSYKISNT
-530 EKDEKLNDNYKL
+530 DELCIDNL
-542 KDFYK
+542 YK
-547 NKKDILIKLL
+547 NYDNTQFLKENRQCLLDIQFDLLDTLFKKYK
-557 ENKNIEFQNLF
+557 ETNKN
-568 DIYKELYLNKNEIW
+568 KNNIW
-582 GELLLEEDVYK
+582 FELLLYNKFYKHNTRFIYFSGETKYSFQKEEDK
-593 SNKNYIWLISN
+593 GLIT
-604 EEYAFLKLV
+604 LV
-613 YLNIINIDKNISDNS
+613 YLYFSFQDINNINDFQKRHQEIKLKEIFN
-628 IRLEE
+628 
-633 FLNKN
+633 NKY
-638 RKENIQN
+638 
-645 KLDIKNSE
+645 LDYNYIE
-653 DFLEITEPKYQL
+653 QL
-665 YILYILGYDN
+665 YILYTMDIVSSYKQFVLYLEKDITDKN
-675 KYYIFNEIGDI
+675 QKLNLNNSPFI
-686 NKNFGIYGNGIKFEN
+686 NKCIFYGYNIRSSYPQAQLKFGEN
-701 KKIEEMLKK
+701 LEGKLK
-710 SIFNHKLVFQSYRYI
+710 NL
-725 WRGGQP
+725 
-731 YIRTEEF
+731 
-738 IKEFDIQKFLEK
+738 IQEYSK
-750 YIK
+750 

>member
-158 ELENEKKNI
+158 ELENEKENI

-297 IPLLKIINDNLD
+297 IPVLETINYKFD
-309 IIQEKC
+309 IIQKECK
-315 QFEKDSIINIKNT
+315 FVIDDIESK
-328 IQGNEKYSLTIKE
+328 IQGKVGANKEYSLTIKD

-346 SILYFINNINIKD
+346 SILYFINNINMKN
-359 KNIQLDTIIQF
+359 KNIQLDTIIEF

-379 GDGTAEEIKRN
+379 GEGTAEEIKRN
-390 IANYNTMEIKG
+390 IENYKIMDIRG

-408 PKTVTINIAEFSDIF
+408 PKTITINIVEFSGI
-423 DEIVEVDKFDE
+423 FDE

-449 NSDINASN
+449 NSNINASN
-457 LHNVVNSLKKFNN
+457 LHNAIISLKDFNIDA
-470 NVYKLGE
+470 LGE
-477 LDVLNKEQQEE
+477 LEGLNKEQQEE

-530 EKDEKLNDNYKL
+530 ENDEKLNDNYKL

-547 NKKDILIKLL
+547 NKKDILLKLL

-568 DIYKELYLNKNEIW
+568 NIYKELDLNKNKIW

-653 DFLEITEPKYQL
+653 DFLKITEPKYQL
-665 YILYILGYDN
+665 YILYIIGYDN
-675 KYYIFNEIGDI
+675 KYYIFDEIGNI

-710 SIFNHKLVFQSYRYI
+710 SLFNHKLVFQSYKEI

-738 IKEFDIQKFLEK
+738 IKEFNIQKFLEK

>member
-158 ELENEKKNI
+158 ELENEKENI

-285 NKEKVLKILDWI
+285 NKDEILKILDWI
-297 IPLLKIINDNLD
+297 IPSLKIINDNLD

-315 QFEKDSIINIKNT
+315 QFEKSLIINIKYK
-328 IQGNEKYSLTIKE
+328 IRGNEKYPLTIKE

-346 SILYFINNINIKD
+346 SILYLINNINIKD
-359 KNIQLDTIIQF
+359 KNIQLDTIIEF

-379 GDGTAEEIKRN
+379 GEGTAEEIKRN
-390 IANYNTMEIKG
+390 IAKYNTMEIKG
-401 RDSFEGI
+401 RDSIVGL
-408 PKTVTINIAEFSDIF
+408 PKTVTINIAEFSGIF
-423 DEIVEVDKFDE
+423 HEIIEL
-434 IVEIEKIRIFRNLIQ
+434 EKIRIFRNLIQ
-449 NSDINASN
+449 NSNITASN

-604 EEYAFLKLV
+604 EEYVFLKLV

-638 RKENIQN
+638 RKENI
-645 KLDIKNSE
+645 
-653 DFLEITEPKYQL
+653 
-665 YILYILGYDN
+665 
-675 KYYIFNEIGDI
+675 
-686 NKNFGIYGNGIKFEN
+686 
-701 KKIEEMLKK
+701 
-710 SIFNHKLVFQSYRYI
+710 
-725 WRGGQP
+725 
-731 YIRTEEF
+731 
-738 IKEFDIQKFLEK
+738 
-750 YIK
+750 

>member
-158 ELENEKKNI
+158 ELDNEKENI

-297 IPLLKIINDNLD
+297 IPLLKIINYNLD

-315 QFEKDSIINIKNT
+315 QFEKDSIINIEDK
-328 IQGNEKYSLTIKE
+328 IQGKVDKEKNEYSIGYKG

-346 SILYFINNINIKD
+346 SILYLINNINIKD
-359 KNIQLDTIIQF
+359 KNIQLDTIIEF

-379 GDGTAEEIKRN
+379 GEGTAEYIKIN
-390 IANYNTMEIKG
+390 IANYNTMEIRG

-408 PKTVTINIAEFSDIF
+408 PKTITINIAEFSGIF
-423 DEIVEVDKFDE
+423 HEIIEL
-434 IVEIEKIRIFRNLIQ
+434 EKIRIFRNLIQ
-449 NSDINASN
+449 NSNITASN

-477 LDVLNKEQQEE
+477 LEGLNKEQQEE

-500 EYKNII
+500 EYKDII

-542 KDFYK
+542 ENFYK

-568 DIYKELYLNKNEIW
+568 DIYKELDLNKNKIW
-582 GELLLEEDVYK
+582 GELLLEDDVYK

-653 DFLEITEPKYQL
+653 NFFKITEPKYQL
-665 YILYILGYDN
+665 YILYIIGYDN
-675 KYYIFNEIGDI
+675 KYYIFDEIGNI

-710 SIFNHKLVFQSYRYI
+710 SLFNHKLVFQSYKEI

-731 YIRTEEF
+731 FVNIGKIIEN
-738 IKEFDIQKFLEK
+738 IDIQNFLEK

>member
-1 MNNINNIKELLKEEE
+1 MNNIKELLKEEE

-100 ENSNNFLEKLLEQKS
+100 ENSNNFLAKLLEQKS

-120 IDGKKISDK
+120 IDGKKFSDK

-158 ELENEKKNI
+158 ELDNEKENI

-218 EWLEKWEKDWQDIL
+218 EWLEKWDKDWQDIL
-232 WECKGENIYNTDNIW
+232 WECKGEDIYNTDNIW

-297 IPLLKIINDNLD
+297 IPLLKIINYNLD

-315 QFEKDSIINIKNT
+315 QFEKDSIINIKDT
-328 IQGNEKYSLTIKE
+328 IQGNEKYSLIIKE

-346 SILYFINNINIKD
+346 SILYLINNINIKD
-359 KNIQLDTIIQF
+359 KNIQLDTIIEF

-379 GDGTAEEIKRN
+379 GEGTAEEIKRN
-390 IANYNTMEIKG
+390 IAKYNTMEIRG
-401 RDSFEGI
+401 RDSFEEI
-408 PKTVTINIAEFSDIF
+408 PKTITINIAEFSGIF
-423 DEIVEVDKFDE
+423 HEIIEL
-434 IVEIEKIRIFRNLIQ
+434 EKIRIFRNLIQ
-449 NSDINASN
+449 NSNITASN
-457 LHNVVNSLKKFNN
+457 LHNAITSLKNFNIDT
-470 NVYKLGE
+470 LGK

-488 EALKLEIFEKYE
+488 EALKLEIFEKYK
-500 EYKNII
+500 EYKDII

-530 EKDEKLNDNYKL
+530 ENDEKLNDNYKL

-547 NKKDILIKLL
+547 NKKDILLKLL

-568 DIYKELYLNKNEIW
+568 NIYKELYLNKNKIW
-582 GELLLEEDVYK
+582 GELLLEDDVYK

-613 YLNIINIDKNISDNS
+613 YLNIINIDKNISDNK
-628 IRLEE
+628 IDLYN
-633 FLNKN
+633 FVDTI
-638 RKENIQN
+638 RKENIIN
-645 KLDIKNSE
+645 KLNIKNNE

-665 YILYILGYDN
+665 YILYIIGYDN
-675 KYYIFNEIGDI
+675 KYYIFNEIGNI
-686 NKNFGIYGNGIKFEN
+686 NKNFGIYGNQYKYKDKNKNSLEN
-701 KKIEEMLKK
+701 
-710 SIFNHKLVFQSYRYI
+710 SPFNHKLVFQSYKEI

-738 IKEFDIQKFLEK
+738 IKEFNIQKFLEK

>member
-1 MNNINNIKELLKEEE
+1 MELK
-16 LIIPEIQRDY
+16 
-26 VWGDNELVIKRFIN
+26 
-40 NIKNMK
+40 
-46 DNEELDIG
+46 
-54 FFYSY
+54 
-59 KIYENFNALIDGQ
+59 
-72 QRITTLILLSW
+72 
-83 YVGVDNTKLN
+83 
-93 NFKFKVR
+93 
-100 ENSNNFLEKLLEQKS
+100 
-115 AEIPA
+115 
-120 IDGKKISDK
+120 
-129 IKNSIWYKRIWD
+129 
-141 NDPTVKSILN
+141 
-151 ALDIIDK
+151 
-158 ELENEKKNI
+158 NEKENI
-167 KNKIDNIKFSCIEA
+167 KNKIDNIKFYCIEA

-232 WECKGENIYNTDNIW
+232 WECKGEDIYNTDNIW

-297 IPLLKIINDNLD
+297 IPLLKIINYNLD

-346 SILYFINNINIKD
+346 SILYLI

-370 ILKTHNIYI
+370 ILKTHHIHI
-379 GDGTAEEIKRN
+379 GEGTAEYIKIN
-390 IANYNTMEIKG
+390 IAKYNTMEIRG
-401 RDSFEGI
+401 RDSFEEI
-408 PKTVTINIAEFSDIF
+408 PKTITINIAEFSGIF
-423 DEIVEVDKFDE
+423 DEIIEL
-434 IVEIEKIRIFRNLIQ
+434 EKIRIFRNLIQ
-449 NSDINASN
+449 NSNINASN

-500 EYKNII
+500 EYKDII

-547 NKKDILIKLL
+547 NKKGILIKLL

-568 DIYKELYLNKNEIW
+568 DIYKELDLNKNKIW
-582 GELLLEEDVYK
+582 GELLLEDDVYK

-653 DFLEITEPKYQL
+653 DFLKITEPKYQL
-665 YILYILGYDN
+665 YILYIIGYDN
-675 KYYIFNEIGDI
+675 EYFIFTKI
-686 NKNFGIYGNGIKFEN
+686 NNHKNFGIYGNQYEYKDKNKNSLEN
-701 KKIEEMLKK
+701 
-710 SIFNHKLVFQSYRYI
+710 SPFNHKLVFQSYRYI

-731 YIRTEEF
+731 YVKTEEF
-738 IKEFDIQKFLEK
+738 IKEFNIQKFLEK

>member
-40 NIKNMK
+40 NIKNMN

-129 IKNSIWYKRIWD
+129 IKSSIWYKRIWD

-158 ELENEKKNI
+158 ELDNEKENI

-285 NKEKVLKILDWI
+285 NKEKVFKILDWI
-297 IPLLKIINDNLD
+297 IPVLETINYKFD
-309 IIQEKC
+309 IIQKECK
-315 QFEKDSIINIKNT
+315 FVIDDIESK
-328 IQGNEKYSLTIKE
+328 IQGKVGANKEYSLTIKE

-346 SILYFINNINIKD
+346 SILYLINNINIKD
-359 KNIQLDTIIQF
+359 KNIQLDTIIEF

-379 GDGTAEEIKRN
+379 GEGTAEEIKRN
-390 IANYNTMEIKG
+390 IAKYNTMEIKG

-408 PKTVTINIAEFSDIF
+408 PKTITINITEFSGIF
-423 DEIVEVDKFDE
+423 HEIIEL
-434 IVEIEKIRIFRNLIQ
+434 EKIRIFRNLIQ
-449 NSDINASN
+449 NSNINASN
-457 LHNVVNSLKKFNN
+457 LHNAITSLKNFNIDT
-470 NVYKLGE
+470 LGK

-488 EALKLEIFEKYE
+488 EALKLEFFKKYE

-506 IEIENNNLFKG
+506 IEIENNDLFKG

-542 KDFYK
+542 KDFYE
-547 NKKDILIKLL
+547 NKKGILIKLL

-568 DIYKELYLNKNEIW
+568 NIYKELDLNKNKIW
-582 GELLLEEDVYK
+582 GELLLEDDVYK

-604 EEYAFLKLV
+604 KEYAFLKLV

-665 YILYILGYDN
+665 YILYIIGYDN
-675 KYYIFNEIGDI
+675 KYYIFDEIGNI

-710 SIFNHKLVFQSYRYI
+710 SLFNHKLVFQSYKEI

-731 YIRTEEF
+731 FVNIGKIIEN
-738 IKEFDIQKFLEK
+738 IDIQNFLEK

>member
-158 ELENEKKNI
+158 ELDNKKENI

-232 WECKGENIYNTDNIW
+232 WECKGEDIYNTDNIW

-346 SILYFINNINIKD
+346 SILYLINNINIKD
-359 KNIQLDTIIQF
+359 KNIQLDTIIEF

-379 GDGTAEEIKRN
+379 GEGTAEEIKRN
-390 IANYNTMEIKG
+390 IAKYNTMEIKG

-408 PKTVTINIAEFSDIF
+408 PKTITINIAEFSGIF
-423 DEIVEVDKFDE
+423 DEIIEL
-434 IVEIEKIRIFRNLIQ
+434 EKIRIFRNLIQ
-449 NSDINASN
+449 NSNITASN

-477 LDVLNKEQQEE
+477 LEGLNKEQQEE

-500 EYKNII
+500 EYKDII

-547 NKKDILIKLL
+547 NKKDILVKLL

-568 DIYKELYLNKNEIW
+568 NIYKELDLNKNKIW
-582 GELLLEEDVYK
+582 GELLLEDDVYK

-653 DFLEITEPKYQL
+653 DFLKITEPKYQL
-665 YILYILGYDN
+665 YILYI
-675 KYYIFNEIGDI
+675 I
-686 NKNFGIYGNGIKFEN
+686 
-701 KKIEEMLKK
+701 
-710 SIFNHKLVFQSYRYI
+710 
-725 WRGGQP
+725 
-731 YIRTEEF
+731 
-738 IKEFDIQKFLEK
+738 
-750 YIK
+750 

>member
-1 MNNINNIKELLKEEE
+1 MNNIKELLKEEE

-115 AEIPA
+115 DEIPA

-158 ELENEKKNI
+158 ELDNEKENI

-181 GDRRLETEYILLNKR
+181 GNRRLETEYILLNKR

-232 WECKGENIYNTDNIW
+232 WECKGEDIYNTDNIW

-297 IPLLKIINDNLD
+297 ISVLETINYKFD
-309 IIQEKC
+309 IIQKECK
-315 QFEKDSIINIKNT
+315 FVIDDIESK
-328 IQGNEKYSLTIKE
+328 IQGKVGANKEYSLAIKE

-346 SILYFINNINIKD
+346 SILYLINNINIKD
-359 KNIQLDTIIQF
+359 KNIQLDTIIEF

-379 GDGTAEEIKRN
+379 GEGTAEEIKRN
-390 IANYNTMEIKG
+390 IAKYNTMEIKG
-401 RDSFEGI
+401 RDSIVGL
-408 PKTVTINIAEFSDIF
+408 PKTVTINIAEFSGIF
-423 DEIVEVDKFDE
+423 HEIIEL
-434 IVEIEKIRIFRNLIQ
+434 EKIRIFRNLIQ
-449 NSDINASN
+449 NSNITASN
-457 LHNVVNSLKKFNN
+457 LHNAITSLKNFNIDT
-470 NVYKLGE
+470 LGE

-488 EALKLEIFEKYE
+488 EALKLEIFEKYK
-500 EYKNII
+500 EYKDII
-506 IEIENNNLFKG
+506 IEIENNDLFKG
-517 KIKKILLLFLSIK
+517 KIKDIFILLLSYKISNT
-530 EKDEKLNDNYKL
+530 DELCIDNL
-542 KDFYK
+542 YK
-547 NKKDILIKLL
+547 NYDNTQFLKENRQCLLDIQFDLLDTLFKKYK
-557 ENKNIEFQNLF
+557 ETNKN
-568 DIYKELYLNKNEIW
+568 KNNIW
-582 GELLLEEDVYK
+582 FELLLYNEFYKHNTRFIYFSGETKYSFQKEEDK
-593 SNKNYIWLISN
+593 GLIT
-604 EEYAFLKLV
+604 LV
-613 YLNIINIDKNISDNS
+613 YLYFSFQDINNINDFQKRHQEIKLKEIFN
-628 IRLEE
+628 
-633 FLNKN
+633 NKY
-638 RKENIQN
+638 
-645 KLDIKNSE
+645 LDYNYIE
-653 DFLEITEPKYQL
+653 QL
-665 YILYILGYDN
+665 YILYTM
-675 KYYIFNEIGDI
+675 DI
-686 NKNFGIYGNGIKFEN
+686 V
-701 KKIEEMLKK
+701 
-710 SIFNHKLVFQSYRYI
+710 SSYKQFVLY
-725 WRGGQP
+725 
-731 YIRTEEF
+731 
-738 IKEFDIQKFLEK
+738 LEK
-750 YIK
+750 DITDENQKLNLNNSPFYK